1 MSFNFETTYTA
12 LPPTFFREVSENRVK
27 ESQIILWNKRLA
39 EELDVEDEY
48 ANTALFAGAQP
59 RDYITQAYAGHQFG
73 NFTMLGDGRAMLI
86 GEHVHQNK
94 RVDVQLKGSGRT
106 PYSRGGDGRARI
118 GPMVRE
124 YIISEA
130 MNGLRIPT
138 TRSLAVTTTGLPV
151 YREEVQQGAV
161 LTRIAASHLRVGTF
175 QYARHM
181 VDEHAV
187 RELADYAMARHY
199 ASLEKGDYI
208 GFFRAVM
215 RRQAQLIAQWQLVG
229 FVHGV
234 MNTDNMTISGETIDY
249 GPCAFLDVFH
259 ADQFFSSIDQ
269 QGRYRYSQQPAIG
282 GWNLT
287 RFAETLLPL
296 IDDNEEVA
304 IAALEEVL
312 MTYPQVFGDAWLA
325 GMRDKLGLATARME
339 DRNLAEQLLSWMEA
353 NQADFTETFR
363 ALSEGKAITG
373 LAEWQKQWEKRL
385 EIEGTTV
392 EAAQQCMR
400 RVNPAIIARNYY
412 VEAAIQD
419 AEAGNMDAVEMLVEA
434 LQNPYEVKETHQH
447 FRTPPTMQNPY
458 VTYCGT

>member
-1 MSFNFETTYTA
+1 MSFNFKTTYTT
-12 LPPTFFREVSENRVK
+12 LPPTFFHEIGENRVK

-39 EELDVEDEY
+39 QELDVEDEY
-48 ANTALFAGAQP
+48 ANAALFAGAQP
-59 RDYITQAYAGHQFG
+59 HAYIAQAYAGHQFG

-86 GEHVHQNK
+86 GEHVQQQK

-106 PYSRGGDGRARI
+106 PYSRGGDGRAGI

-130 MNGLRIPT
+130 MHGLRIPT

-181 VDEHAV
+181 VDEGAV
-187 RELADYAMARHY
+187 RALADYAMARHY

-215 RRQAQLIAQWQLVG
+215 SRQAQLIAQWQLVG

-259 ADQFFSSIDQ
+259 ADRFFSSIDQ

-296 IDDNEEVA
+296 IDDDEEVA
-304 IAALEEVL
+304 IAVLEEVL

-325 GMRDKLGLATARME
+325 GMRDKLGLATARTE
-339 DRNLAEQLLSWMEA
+339 DRDLAEQLLSWMEA
-353 NQADFTETFR
+353 HQADFTETFR
-363 ALSEGKAITG
+363 ALSEGKEIVG
-373 LAEWQKQWEKRL
+373 LAQWKKQWEKRL
-385 EIEGTTV
+385 AVEGTTV
-392 EAAQQCMR
+392 EAAQQCMQ

-419 AEAGNMDAVEMLVEA
+419 AEAGNMDAVEKLVEA
-434 LQNPYEVKETHQH
+434 LQNPYEVKAEHQH
-447 FRTPPTMQNPY
+447 FRTSPTMQKPY